1 MTNASPPSSLV
12 DVGQL
17 AAALERFAAERN
29 WAQFHSPKNL
39 VMALTG
45 EVGELSEIF
54 QWMDEEQSKDA
65 ARHPDTAQ
73 AVQDELADVL
83 MYLVRLAS
91 VHEHAN
97 GSERIV
103 YPHSLIRA
111 PRRRHIRAWC
121 EEKKSFRDFTLGRI
135 AVAEP
140 LDTPAP
146 YRRDDDQEWNNIL
159 ELVIVAH
166 PGLSPDQ
173 QEMIAAENFP
183 GARARRLKVR
193 QCLASYIIQD
203 LRLALDPVKHPT
215 PEYQLMVGNADKLP
229 PLFVSGS

>member
-91 VHEHAN
+91 VLGVDLDAAARQKLEQN
-97 GSERIV
+97 NRK
-103 YPHSLIRA
+103 YPV
-111 PRRRHIRAWC
+111 
-121 EEKKSFRDFTLGRI
+121 EKARNSSKK
-135 AVAEP
+135 
-140 LDTPAP
+140 
-146 YRRDDDQEWNNIL
+146 YDQ
-159 ELVIVAH
+159 
-166 PGLSPDQ
+166 
-173 QEMIAAENFP
+173 F
-183 GARARRLKVR
+183 
-193 QCLASYIIQD
+193 
-203 LRLALDPVKHPT
+203 
-215 PEYQLMVGNADKLP
+215 
-229 PLFVSGS
+229 

>member
-91 VHEHAN
+91 VLGVDLDAAAQQKLEQN
-97 GSERIV
+97 NRK
-103 YPHSLIRA
+103 YPV
-111 PRRRHIRAWC
+111 
-121 EEKKSFRDFTLGRI
+121 EKARNSSKK
-135 AVAEP
+135 
-140 LDTPAP
+140 
-146 YRRDDDQEWNNIL
+146 YDQ
-159 ELVIVAH
+159 
-166 PGLSPDQ
+166 
-173 QEMIAAENFP
+173 F
-183 GARARRLKVR
+183 
-193 QCLASYIIQD
+193 
-203 LRLALDPVKHPT
+203 
-215 PEYQLMVGNADKLP
+215 
-229 PLFVSGS
+229 

>member
-17 AAALERFAAERN
+17 AAALERFTAERN

-91 VHEHAN
+91 VLGVDLDAAARQKLEQN
-97 GSERIV
+97 NRK
-103 YPHSLIRA
+103 YPV
-111 PRRRHIRAWC
+111 
-121 EEKKSFRDFTLGRI
+121 EKARNSSKK
-135 AVAEP
+135 
-140 LDTPAP
+140 
-146 YRRDDDQEWNNIL
+146 YDQ
-159 ELVIVAH
+159 
-166 PGLSPDQ
+166 
-173 QEMIAAENFP
+173 F
-183 GARARRLKVR
+183 
-193 QCLASYIIQD
+193 
-203 LRLALDPVKHPT
+203 
-215 PEYQLMVGNADKLP
+215 
-229 PLFVSGS
+229 

>member
-17 AAALERFAAERN
+17 AAALERFAAERT

-91 VHEHAN
+91 VLGVDLDAAARQKLEQN
-97 GSERIV
+97 NRK
-103 YPHSLIRA
+103 YPV
-111 PRRRHIRAWC
+111 
-121 EEKKSFRDFTLGRI
+121 EKARNSSKK
-135 AVAEP
+135 
-140 LDTPAP
+140 
-146 YRRDDDQEWNNIL
+146 YDQ
-159 ELVIVAH
+159 
-166 PGLSPDQ
+166 
-173 QEMIAAENFP
+173 F
-183 GARARRLKVR
+183 
-193 QCLASYIIQD
+193 
-203 LRLALDPVKHPT
+203 
-215 PEYQLMVGNADKLP
+215 
-229 PLFVSGS
+229 

>member
-1 MTNASPPSSLV
+1 VTNASPPSSLV

-17 AAALERFAAERN
+17 AAALDRFAAERN

-91 VHEHAN
+91 VLGVDLDAAARQKLEQN
-97 GSERIV
+97 NRK
-103 YPHSLIRA
+103 YPV
-111 PRRRHIRAWC
+111 
-121 EEKKSFRDFTLGRI
+121 EKARNSSKK
-135 AVAEP
+135 
-140 LDTPAP
+140 
-146 YRRDDDQEWNNIL
+146 YDQ
-159 ELVIVAH
+159 
-166 PGLSPDQ
+166 
-173 QEMIAAENFP
+173 F
-183 GARARRLKVR
+183 
-193 QCLASYIIQD
+193 
-203 LRLALDPVKHPT
+203 
-215 PEYQLMVGNADKLP
+215 
-229 PLFVSGS
+229 

>member
-45 EVGELSEIF
+45 QVGELSEIF

-91 VHEHAN
+91 VLGVDLDAAARQKLEQN
-97 GSERIV
+97 NRK
-103 YPHSLIRA
+103 YPV
-111 PRRRHIRAWC
+111 
-121 EEKKSFRDFTLGRI
+121 EKARNSSKK
-135 AVAEP
+135 
-140 LDTPAP
+140 
-146 YRRDDDQEWNNIL
+146 YDQ
-159 ELVIVAH
+159 
-166 PGLSPDQ
+166 
-173 QEMIAAENFP
+173 F
-183 GARARRLKVR
+183 
-193 QCLASYIIQD
+193 
-203 LRLALDPVKHPT
+203 
-215 PEYQLMVGNADKLP
+215 
-229 PLFVSGS
+229 

>member
-17 AAALERFAAERN
+17 AAALERFAAARN

-91 VHEHAN
+91 VLGVDLDAAARQKLEQN
-97 GSERIV
+97 NRK
-103 YPHSLIRA
+103 YPI
-111 PRRRHIRAWC
+111 
-121 EEKKSFRDFTLGRI
+121 EKARNSSKK
-135 AVAEP
+135 
-140 LDTPAP
+140 
-146 YRRDDDQEWNNIL
+146 YDQ
-159 ELVIVAH
+159 
-166 PGLSPDQ
+166 
-173 QEMIAAENFP
+173 F
-183 GARARRLKVR
+183 
-193 QCLASYIIQD
+193 
-203 LRLALDPVKHPT
+203 
-215 PEYQLMVGNADKLP
+215 
-229 PLFVSGS
+229 

>member
-1 MTNASPPSSLV
+1 MAPSSLV

-17 AAALERFAAERN
+17 AAALDRFAAERN

-91 VHEHAN
+91 VLGVDLDAAARQKLEQN
-97 GSERIV
+97 NRK
-103 YPHSLIRA
+103 YPV
-111 PRRRHIRAWC
+111 
-121 EEKKSFRDFTLGRI
+121 EKARNSSKK
-135 AVAEP
+135 
-140 LDTPAP
+140 
-146 YRRDDDQEWNNIL
+146 YDQ
-159 ELVIVAH
+159 
-166 PGLSPDQ
+166 
-173 QEMIAAENFP
+173 F
-183 GARARRLKVR
+183 
-193 QCLASYIIQD
+193 
-203 LRLALDPVKHPT
+203 
-215 PEYQLMVGNADKLP
+215 
-229 PLFVSGS
+229 

>member
-1 MTNASPPSSLV
+1 MASQTPEAPPRRQPEKIPGYAVTNASPPSSLV

-97 GSERIV
+97 GE
-103 YPHSLIRA
+103 
-111 PRRRHIRAWC
+111 
-121 EEKKSFRDFTLGRI
+121 
-135 AVAEP
+135 
-140 LDTPAP
+140 
-146 YRRDDDQEWNNIL
+146 
-159 ELVIVAH
+159 
-166 PGLSPDQ
+166 
-173 QEMIAAENFP
+173 
-183 GARARRLKVR
+183 
-193 QCLASYIIQD
+193 
-203 LRLALDPVKHPT
+203 
-215 PEYQLMVGNADKLP
+215 
-229 PLFVSGS
+229 

>member
-1 MTNASPPSSLV
+1 MAPSSLV

-91 VHEHAN
+91 VLGVNLDAAARQKLEQN
-97 GSERIV
+97 NRK
-103 YPHSLIRA
+103 YPV
-111 PRRRHIRAWC
+111 
-121 EEKKSFRDFTLGRI
+121 EKARNSSKK
-135 AVAEP
+135 
-140 LDTPAP
+140 
-146 YRRDDDQEWNNIL
+146 YDQ
-159 ELVIVAH
+159 
-166 PGLSPDQ
+166 
-173 QEMIAAENFP
+173 F
-183 GARARRLKVR
+183 
-193 QCLASYIIQD
+193 
-203 LRLALDPVKHPT
+203 
-215 PEYQLMVGNADKLP
+215 
-229 PLFVSGS
+229 

>member
-54 QWMDEEQSKDA
+54 QWMDEAQAKDA

-91 VHEHAN
+91 VLGVDLDAAARQKLEQN
-97 GSERIV
+97 NRK
-103 YPHSLIRA
+103 YPI
-111 PRRRHIRAWC
+111 
-121 EEKKSFRDFTLGRI
+121 EKARNSSKK
-135 AVAEP
+135 
-140 LDTPAP
+140 
-146 YRRDDDQEWNNIL
+146 YDQ
-159 ELVIVAH
+159 
-166 PGLSPDQ
+166 
-173 QEMIAAENFP
+173 F
-183 GARARRLKVR
+183 
-193 QCLASYIIQD
+193 
-203 LRLALDPVKHPT
+203 
-215 PEYQLMVGNADKLP
+215 
-229 PLFVSGS
+229 

>member
-1 MTNASPPSSLV
+1 MV

-54 QWMDEEQSKDA
+54 QWMGEEQSKDA

-91 VHEHAN
+91 VLGVDLDAAARQKLEQN
-97 GSERIV
+97 NRK
-103 YPHSLIRA
+103 YPV
-111 PRRRHIRAWC
+111 
-121 EEKKSFRDFTLGRI
+121 EKARNSSKK
-135 AVAEP
+135 
-140 LDTPAP
+140 
-146 YRRDDDQEWNNIL
+146 YDQ
-159 ELVIVAH
+159 
-166 PGLSPDQ
+166 
-173 QEMIAAENFP
+173 F
-183 GARARRLKVR
+183 
-193 QCLASYIIQD
+193 
-203 LRLALDPVKHPT
+203 
-215 PEYQLMVGNADKLP
+215 
-229 PLFVSGS
+229 

>member
-1 MTNASPPSSLV
+1 MVAGNGVADAEAPPRRQPEKIPGYRRDKRIAPSSLV

-91 VHEHAN
+91 VLGVDLDAAARQKLEQN
-97 GSERIV
+97 NRK
-103 YPHSLIRA
+103 YPV
-111 PRRRHIRAWC
+111 
-121 EEKKSFRDFTLGRI
+121 EKARNSSKK
-135 AVAEP
+135 
-140 LDTPAP
+140 
-146 YRRDDDQEWNNIL
+146 YDQ
-159 ELVIVAH
+159 
-166 PGLSPDQ
+166 
-173 QEMIAAENFP
+173 F
-183 GARARRLKVR
+183 
-193 QCLASYIIQD
+193 
-203 LRLALDPVKHPT
+203 
-215 PEYQLMVGNADKLP
+215 
-229 PLFVSGS
+229 

>member
-1 MTNASPPSSLV
+1 MASQTPEAPPRRQPEKIPGYRRDKRIASSLV

-91 VHEHAN
+91 VLGVDLDAAARQKLEQN
-97 GSERIV
+97 NRK
-103 YPHSLIRA
+103 YPV
-111 PRRRHIRAWC
+111 
-121 EEKKSFRDFTLGRI
+121 EKARNSSKK
-135 AVAEP
+135 
-140 LDTPAP
+140 
-146 YRRDDDQEWNNIL
+146 YDQ
-159 ELVIVAH
+159 
-166 PGLSPDQ
+166 
-173 QEMIAAENFP
+173 F
-183 GARARRLKVR
+183 
-193 QCLASYIIQD
+193 
-203 LRLALDPVKHPT
+203 
-215 PEYQLMVGNADKLP
+215 
-229 PLFVSGS
+229 

>member
-1 MTNASPPSSLV
+1 MTNASSPSSLV

-91 VHEHAN
+91 VLGVDLDAAARQKLEQN
-97 GSERIV
+97 NRK
-103 YPHSLIRA
+103 YPV
-111 PRRRHIRAWC
+111 
-121 EEKKSFRDFTLGRI
+121 EKARNSSKK
-135 AVAEP
+135 
-140 LDTPAP
+140 
-146 YRRDDDQEWNNIL
+146 YDQ
-159 ELVIVAH
+159 
-166 PGLSPDQ
+166 
-173 QEMIAAENFP
+173 F
-183 GARARRLKVR
+183 
-193 QCLASYIIQD
+193 
-203 LRLALDPVKHPT
+203 
-215 PEYQLMVGNADKLP
+215 
-229 PLFVSGS
+229 

>member
-1 MTNASPPSSLV
+1 MAPSSLV

-91 VHEHAN
+91 V
-97 GSERIV
+97 
-103 YPHSLIRA
+103 
-111 PRRRHIRAWC
+111 
-121 EEKKSFRDFTLGRI
+121 LG
-135 AVAEP
+135 VD
-140 LDTPAP
+140 LD
-146 YRRDDDQEWNNIL
+146 
-159 ELVIVAH
+159 
-166 PGLSPDQ
+166 
-173 QEMIAAENFP
+173 AA
-183 GARARRLKVR
+183 VR
-193 QCLASYIIQD
+193 QKLEQNNRKY
-203 LRLALDPVKHPT
+203 PVEKARNSSKK
-215 PEYQLMVGNADKLP
+215 YDQ
-229 PLFVSGS
+229 F

>member
-1 MTNASPPSSLV
+1 MAPSSLV

-65 ARHPDTAQ
+65 ARHPDTTQ

-91 VHEHAN
+91 VLGVDLDAAARQKLEQN
-97 GSERIV
+97 NRK
-103 YPHSLIRA
+103 YPV
-111 PRRRHIRAWC
+111 
-121 EEKKSFRDFTLGRI
+121 EKARNSSKK
-135 AVAEP
+135 
-140 LDTPAP
+140 
-146 YRRDDDQEWNNIL
+146 YDQ
-159 ELVIVAH
+159 
-166 PGLSPDQ
+166 
-173 QEMIAAENFP
+173 F
-183 GARARRLKVR
+183 
-193 QCLASYIIQD
+193 
-203 LRLALDPVKHPT
+203 
-215 PEYQLMVGNADKLP
+215 
-229 PLFVSGS
+229 

>member
-1 MTNASPPSSLV
+1 MTNASPPSSPV

-91 VHEHAN
+91 VLGVDLDAAARQKLEQN
-97 GSERIV
+97 NRK
-103 YPHSLIRA
+103 YPV
-111 PRRRHIRAWC
+111 
-121 EEKKSFRDFTLGRI
+121 EKARNSSKK
-135 AVAEP
+135 
-140 LDTPAP
+140 
-146 YRRDDDQEWNNIL
+146 YDQ
-159 ELVIVAH
+159 
-166 PGLSPDQ
+166 
-173 QEMIAAENFP
+173 F
-183 GARARRLKVR
+183 
-193 QCLASYIIQD
+193 
-203 LRLALDPVKHPT
+203 
-215 PEYQLMVGNADKLP
+215 
-229 PLFVSGS
+229 

>member
-73 AVQDELADVL
+73 AAQDELADVL

-91 VHEHAN
+91 VLGVDLDAAARQKLEQN
-97 GSERIV
+97 NRK
-103 YPHSLIRA
+103 YPV
-111 PRRRHIRAWC
+111 
-121 EEKKSFRDFTLGRI
+121 EKARNSSKK
-135 AVAEP
+135 
-140 LDTPAP
+140 
-146 YRRDDDQEWNNIL
+146 YDQ
-159 ELVIVAH
+159 
-166 PGLSPDQ
+166 
-173 QEMIAAENFP
+173 F
-183 GARARRLKVR
+183 
-193 QCLASYIIQD
+193 
-203 LRLALDPVKHPT
+203 
-215 PEYQLMVGNADKLP
+215 
-229 PLFVSGS
+229 

>member
-17 AAALERFAAERN
+17 AAALDRFAAERN

-91 VHEHAN
+91 VLGVDLDAAARQKLEQN
-97 GSERIV
+97 NRK
-103 YPHSLIRA
+103 YPV
-111 PRRRHIRAWC
+111 
-121 EEKKSFRDFTLGRI
+121 EKARNSSKK
-135 AVAEP
+135 
-140 LDTPAP
+140 
-146 YRRDDDQEWNNIL
+146 YDQ
-159 ELVIVAH
+159 
-166 PGLSPDQ
+166 
-173 QEMIAAENFP
+173 F
-183 GARARRLKVR
+183 
-193 QCLASYIIQD
+193 
-203 LRLALDPVKHPT
+203 
-215 PEYQLMVGNADKLP
+215 
-229 PLFVSGS
+229 